1 MKNSFSEQYTRIFE
15 KIPVLDQ
22 GKAMRGLD
30 DWGFTV
36 KQRQAFRKVLN
47 GAVNLTRFY
56 PHLFPTQ
63 LLKGSKGFGGNLRGL
78 FQHSALG

>member
-1 MKNSFSEQYTRIFE
+1 MEKKKRKKKLQIGFSEQLTRIFE
-15 KIPVLDQ
+15 KIPMLDQ

-47 GAVNLTRFY
+47 GAVNLT
-56 PHLFPTQ
+56 
-63 LLKGSKGFGGNLRGL
+63 
-78 FQHSALG
+78 